1 MVKSDSQIQSY
12 SIIVKKFITSSTLSN
27 LLSYHFT
34 INLNLI
40 ISFCTKLCCM
50 YAKSLVVDTNL
61 CDYQTSIPSR
71 LIPNYRDILGL

>member
-1 MVKSDSQIQSY
+1 MIKSDPQIQSY

-40 ISFCTKLCCM
+40 ISFCTKLCCLR
-50 YAKSLVVDTNL
+50 AKSPVDDTNQ
-61 CDYQTSIPSR
+61 CDYQTSTPAR